1 MGEAASGKTPGIRQ
15 SSGPVVGDTTLSAI
29 GKPSSRTFA
38 TGCQTRRGPSTG
50 FCCSSRF
57 RTRSILLNAFCER
70 TGHSM
75 TDYQSIFGQ
84 LYWDEFETPPHVDQS
99 GGGRCNTVGDR
110 REYLWRSQVAD
121 RHHVRASLICASG
134 YSTTGG
140 NRQLQGFVSGPLGEN
155 LAGRI
160 AVRLGDTD
168 GFYTNRLQGPGG
180 PNGTDT
186 GVRMKL
192 AWTPSD
198 RTSVDL
204 KLEYDQFD
212 SEGADTAFNT
222 GSFCPSRDQESSNVT
237 LTIEHDYSRGT
248 LTSISAWCIPSGP
261 NVLAAMNPP
270 REIGLRIS
278 ADFD

>member
-1 MGEAASGKTPGIRQ
+1 
-15 SSGPVVGDTTLSAI
+15 
-29 GKPSSRTFA
+29 
-38 TGCQTRRGPSTG
+38 
-50 FCCSSRF
+50 
-57 RTRSILLNAFCER
+57 
-70 TGHSM
+70 
-75 TDYQSIFGQ
+75 
-84 LYWDEFETPPHVDQS
+84 
-99 GGGRCNTVGDR
+99 
-110 REYLWRSQVAD
+110 
-121 RHHVRASLICASG
+121 
-134 YSTTGG
+134 
-140 NRQLQGFVSGPLGEN
+140 
-155 LAGRI
+155 
-160 AVRLGDTD
+160 
-168 GFYTNRLQGPGG
+168 
-180 PNGTDT
+180 
-186 GVRMKL
+186 MKL

-212 SEGADTAFNT
+212 SEGADTAEIADIGGPPLFVYQIPSPNFTPELDWIVDVDCTDVIADRDTDGDGTADTAFNT